1 MAGGRDGVLVDREI
15 MMDVVNFTDLGLSP
29 IAFQIGGF
37 ALRWY
42 ALAYVVG
49 TILGWMY
56 LYRMVRRDGSPLPR
70 EKVDD
75 LVLWT
80 ILGVILGGRIGYV
93 LFYSPAQYLAD
104 PLSVF
109 ALNKGGMA
117 FHGGVAGVA
126 IALILFARA
135 KKLNWLRLC
144 DYIVCVYPIG
154 HFLGRIANFVN
165 GELWGRPTNGGW
177 GIIFPEAGPEPR
189 HPSQLYEAGLEGL
202 LLFALLWW
210 MFWRTDARLYPG
222 RLVGAFALFMGGT
235 RFAVEFFR
243 EPDRGLGILSTGLT
257 MGQTLTVPL
266 LAIGAYLLLTS
277 KRRMVVQE
285 AS

>member
-1 MAGGRDGVLVDREI
+1 MAGGWHRLLAYGETMNSI
-15 MMDVVNFTDLGLSP
+15 IHFNELGLSP
-29 IAFQIGGF
+29 IALQVGGF

-49 TILGWMY
+49 TILGWVY
-56 LYRMVRRDGSPLPR
+56 LYRMVDHGDAPLAR
-70 EKVDD
+70 KQIDD

-80 ILGVILGGRIGYV
+80 VLGVILGGRLGYIF
-93 LFYSPAQYLAD
+93 FYQPAQYLAD

-109 ALNKGGMA
+109 ALNKGGMS

-126 IALILFARA
+126 IAIILFARA
-135 KKLNWLRLC
+135 KGLSWLRLC

-154 HFLGRIANFVN
+154 HFLGRLANFVN
-165 GELWGRPTNGGW
+165 GELWGRPTDGSW
-177 GIIFPEAGPEPR
+177 GIIFPAAGPEAR
-189 HPSQLYEAGLEGL
+189 HPSQLYEAGLEGF
-202 LLFALLWW
+202 LLFSLLWW

-222 RLVGAFALFMGGT
+222 RLVGAFALFMGLT

-266 LAIGAYLLLTS
+266 VIVGAYLLMTS
-277 KRRMVVQE
+277 KKRVAE
-285 AS
+285 